1 MLHETAEGGLRGPA
15 RREENI
21 TQGEHDPAES
31 RGGGTMEAGAKR
43 PTSRRTKRE
52 EKKVLLLKR
61 TDIGLVVP
69 ILALDM
75 GWVQA

>member
-1 MLHETAEGGLRGPA
+1 MAEGGLPGPA
-15 RREENI
+15 KRPENI

-31 RGGGTMEAGAKR
+31 RGGGTIETGSKR
-43 PTSRRTKRE
+43 LTSRRTKRD

>member
-1 MLHETAEGGLRGPA
+1 
-15 RREENI
+15 
-21 TQGEHDPAES
+21 
-31 RGGGTMEAGAKR
+31 MEAGAKR